1 MSKEEIKKKILELR
15 TDEEIVSFI
24 KLRIEELESIA
35 QEKTVGQGYTV
46 IFDDYI
52 SSKVKFK
59 PVASLNNKECPNL
72 IYDDILPYFELI
84 KELATEQT
92 YLNELFLFTPLMFE
106 IFNYMSSKESK
117 DNIEDTLIER
127 HLLYFNAMNTGRES
141 LSIKEFH
148 KNKYAFCSENT
159 GLAHN
164 IFKILGI
171 DSQFVIGKR
180 NDENVSYSRKNNQR
194 NS

>member
-59 PVASLNNKECPNL
+59 
-72 IYDDILPYFELI
+72 
-84 KELATEQT
+84 
-92 YLNELFLFTPLMFE
+92 
-106 IFNYMSSKESK
+106 
-117 DNIEDTLIER
+117 
-127 HLLYFNAMNTGRES
+127 HLL
-141 LSIKEFH
+141 L
-148 KNKYAFCSENT
+148 
-159 GLAHN
+159 
-164 IFKILGI
+164 
-171 DSQFVIGKR
+171 
-180 NDENVSYSRKNNQR
+180 
-194 NS
+194 